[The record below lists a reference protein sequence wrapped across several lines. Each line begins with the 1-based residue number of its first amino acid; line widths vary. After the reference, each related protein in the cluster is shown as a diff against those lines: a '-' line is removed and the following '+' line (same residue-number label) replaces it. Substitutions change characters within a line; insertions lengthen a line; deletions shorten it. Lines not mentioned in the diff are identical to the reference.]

1 MLIIGGSRSQR
12 FDPVYA
18 RKLTHLDAFNAAV
31 QNCRPEDAFAFSS
44 YLFSKQPTEKV
55 HLMFALAA
63 TTFSD
68 IDMAP
73 GLLWDERLSQ
83 WFPNALI
90 QNQQQKT
97 GTPPWRDMP
106 GRSRYTD
113 RGMLTHNN
121 YDVTVASGKT
131 LDQRLST
138 YLARMLPIAAAP
150 ASTNQTRS
158 KEYFTKLLKLYN
170 DHGVKPL
177 IVIMPYQPRVLA
189 AFRSVG
195 WQRKLNKLLNYLHFL
210 KSRYQFHVLDFTSI
224 SSFHGNP
231 NWFYDGAHIMRGNA
245 DLLLKQAVH
254 SAPEC
259 FR

>member
-1 MLIIGGSRSQR
+1 MLAPARRSPGALESPPSGCNDAGRNWGFAGGWVIRALLHRSSRDRASRFVAAVALLLLVLSAAAVCGLAAPGPARAIFIYHTQGRDRSYKVELIDRLPSPPNLLIIGGSRSQR

-18 RKLTHLDAFNAAV
+18 HRLTGLSAFNAAV

-44 YLFSKQPTEKV
+44 YLFSKQPTAKV

-90 QNQQQKT
+90 QNQQQKG

-106 GRSRYTD
+106 GRSRYTS

-121 YDVTVASGKT
+121 YDVTLASGKT
-131 LDQRLST
+131 L
-138 YLARMLPIAAAP
+138 
-150 ASTNQTRS
+150 
-158 KEYFTKLLKLYN
+158 
-170 DHGVKPL
+170 
-177 IVIMPYQPRVLA
+177 
-189 AFRSVG
+189 
-195 WQRKLNKLLNYLHFL
+195 
-210 KSRYQFHVLDFTSI
+210 I
-224 SSFHGNP
+224 S
-231 NWFYDGAHIMRGNA
+231 D
-245 DLLLKQAVH
+245 
-254 SAPEC
+254 
-259 FR
+259 